1 MSDPDWL
8 ASRWQ
13 ELWAP
18 YPIGSVALES
28 TFADL
33 VRRYDDPAR
42 AYHNLHHLRHVLT
55 TIDALAHLTSDVQA
69 VRLAA
74 WFHDVIY
81 DPRAS
86 ENEERSAAFAAA
98 ELRGF
103 RLPEHTIQR
112 VGELILLTKTHAFP
126 PGDADAAV
134 LLDSDLAILGA
145 PPAEYAAY
153 AAGIRQEYA
162 YVSDADYRAAV
173 GPCSSVSS
181 NGRASSRPSRCTR
194 RSMRRR
200 AGTFATKSPGSRE
213 ARPTHYNQRHA
224 TLA

>member
-1 MSDPDWL
+1 MSDQAWL
-8 ASRWQ
+8 ARRWQ

-28 TFADL
+28 AFADL
-33 VRRYDDPAR
+33 IRHYDDPAR

-55 TIDALAHLTSDVQA
+55 TVDSLAHSAGDVRTVQ
-69 VRLAA
+69 LAA

-86 ENEERSAAFAAA
+86 DNEERSAAFAAA

-103 RLPEHTIQR
+103 GLPEHTIQR
-112 VGELILLTKTHAFP
+112 VGELILLTKTHAVP

-134 LLDSDLAILGA
+134 LLDADLVILGA

-153 AAGIRQEYA
+153 ALGIRQEYA
-162 YVSDADYRAAV
+162 HVSDADF
-173 GPCSSVSS
+173 
-181 NGRASSRPSRCTR
+181 R
-194 RSMRRR
+194 RGRR
-200 AGTFATKSPGSRE
+200 AVLERFLQRTRLFQTDPMHAALDAP
-213 ARPTHYNQRHA
+213 ARRNLRDEIA
-224 TLA
+224 RLA